1 MPKKDLKTAI
11 EEALAKGNY
20 GKKKPKPGNKK

>member
-11 EEALAKGNY
+11 EEALKKGSY
-20 GKKKPKPGNKK
+20 KKKPKDKKK